1 MPSFSQRKGL
11 VPVSELIQ
19 VDSMNDDLRN
29 SIWNTLARCVWNVQG
44 FLDGRHDQYR
54 NYQDARMEQFSHA
67 LWEDFFKLPVDS
79 RPPDNDDRLALIR
92 EQFFSF
98 QWNEVYDLLEFMV
111 SLQLDR
117 NGNLSK
123 ELNRTLEREGSGYRF
138 VGNLVVDITSEQEV
152 AMLDAALRD
161 TKFSPVASHLKRAL
175 ELLADRE
182 NPDYRNSIKE
192 SISAIES
199 MAKIVANDSKA
210 TLAAALKALEKN
222 GQMHTALKEGFLK
235 LYGYT
240 NDEDGIRHAMLEE
253 SKLTASD
260 AKYFLMS
267 CTSFVNY
274 LKAQLPAS
282 AT

>member
-1 MPSFSQRKGL
+1 MLSFSQRKGL
-11 VPVSELIQ
+11 VPVVELIQ
-19 VDSMNDDLRN
+19 IDSMNDDLKN
-29 SIWNTLARCVWNVQG
+29 SIWNVLARCVWNEQG
-44 FLDGRHDQYR
+44 FLNGRYDPYR
-54 NYQDARMEQFSHA
+54 NYIDGRMEQFSQT
-67 LWEDFFKLPVDS
+67 LWENFFKSPVDS
-79 RPPDNDDRLALIR
+79 RPSDNDDRLAVIR
-92 EQFFSF
+92 DSFFDF
-98 QWNEVYDLLEFMV
+98 DWNEVYDFLEFV
-111 SLQLDR
+111 LSCDTVFAESLSQ
-117 NGNLSK
+117 
-123 ELNRTLEREGSGYRF
+123 ELNRTLEREGSAYRV
-138 VGNLVVDITSEQEV
+138 VGGIVVGITSEQET
-152 AMLDAALRD
+152 AMLDTALRD
-161 TKFSPVASHLKRAL
+161 TRFAPVASHLNRAL

-199 MAKIVANDSKA
+199 MAKIVANDPKA

-267 CTSFVNY
+267 CTSFANY
-274 LKAQLPAS
+274 LKAQLPA
-282 AT
+282 